1 MAPRVKSLAGRL
13 GTVAPRLKQTM
24 SPDSWRTRNQSS
36 TARGYG
42 YKWQKARATYLDK
55 HPFCAFCLRDMGISY
70 DQDAQAIGEQV
81 DAAGHDLPFASVVDH
96 KIAHEGDQKLF
107 WDSSNWQSSCE
118 HHHNSDAQR
127 RDKERNRT

>member
-1 MAPRVKSLAGRL
+1 MTRVKTLARRL

-24 SPDSWRTRNQSS
+24 SADSWRTSNQSS

-42 YKWQKARATYLDK
+42 YQWQQARAAYLEK

-70 DQDAQAIGEQV
+70 DQDAQTIGEQV

-96 KIAHEGDQKLF
+96 SEAHNGNMDIF
-107 WDSSNWQSSCE
+107 WDSSKWQSLCKP
-118 HHHNSDAQR
+118 HHDSEAQA
-127 RDKERNRT
+127 RDKERNRP